1 MSVVIKWIMV
11 RGVERERVFL
21 LTEERNE
28 GGHKAGY
35 GERVRTEVFLLTD
48 EKNEGG
54 YKADYGERGG
64 ERGCFC

>member
-1 MSVVIKWIMV
+1 M
-11 RGVERERVFL
+11 FL

-28 GGHKAGY
+28 GGHKADY
-35 GERVRTEVFLLTD
+35 GERVRTEVFLLT
-48 EKNEGG
+48 EERNEGG